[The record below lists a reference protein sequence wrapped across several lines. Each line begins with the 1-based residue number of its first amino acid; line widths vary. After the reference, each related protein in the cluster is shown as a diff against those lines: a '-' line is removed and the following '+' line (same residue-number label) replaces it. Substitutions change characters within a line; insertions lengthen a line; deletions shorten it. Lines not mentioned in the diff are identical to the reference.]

1 MHGSASA
8 VTHSFVPDVAR
19 IDLEKWSLEIP
30 LEDFD
35 HLPQEL
41 GCSLHRRGDEL
52 TLCPDRPGCEV
63 SFVRHDDGLASLSRV
78 KIEGD
83 RDGWFLREVVGLLF
97 QVYSGDLSA
106 TLTWSGGGNEETRL
120 EFHGGETTHPF
131 LAAAVN
137 EEIRTDALHEALEE
151 AATHWAEYQRLKRR
165 SESESLT

>member
-1 MHGSASA
+1 VHARGST

-41 GCSLHRRGDEL
+41 GCSLHRSGDEL

-63 SFVRHDDGLASLSRV
+63 RFVRHDDGLASLSGV

-97 QVYSGDLSA
+97 QVYSGDPPPRSP
-106 TLTWSGGGNEETRL
+106 G
-120 EFHGGETTHPF
+120 
-131 LAAAVN
+131 LAVAP
-137 EEIRTDALHEALEE
+137 
-151 AATHWAEYQRLKRR
+151 KRR
-165 SESESLT
+165 GSSSTEGKRRTPSSPPR